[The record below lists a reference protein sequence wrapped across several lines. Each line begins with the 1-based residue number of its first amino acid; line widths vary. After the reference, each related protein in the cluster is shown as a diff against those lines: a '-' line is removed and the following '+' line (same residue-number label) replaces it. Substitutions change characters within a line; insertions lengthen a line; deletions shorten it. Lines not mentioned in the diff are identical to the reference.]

1 MKNYDFNKKTI
12 QSVVL
17 ILIMGFSAMYFRY
30 TWLIISA
37 EQSEQVIQIARSIA
51 AVIHKEDLKKLEAK
65 PSDIEK
71 PQYQLIKNTLKEVIR
86 INSTAR
92 FAYLYTQLNGK
103 IYFFADSEPVD
114 SKEYSPPG
122 QECLEANVPYK
133 QIFKDGKDCITEPV
147 SDRWGKWISVL
158 IPIRDNRTNKIIA
171 VYGMDFSV
179 SSWNN
184 RLLYELTESSV
195 LIVLL
200 FFALLYLFKTK
211 IRNRSLSYDINKLK
225 LTEEALRKSEEKYRL
240 IFENVQEVFFQ
251 TDPTGIVIELSP
263 SFKHFSEYN
272 NVEIIGKSVNILYFN
287 PEDRHALID
296 KIMNNGELRD
306 YELKLKTKAGEG
318 RLVSVNARLIFDS
331 YGKPSY
337 IVGAIRDINERK
349 QAEEKLQNERLLL
362 RTLIDYIPDSIYSK
376 DINFRKTLANLTE
389 LKYAGVKSEDELLG
403 KDDFDIYPAELAE
416 KFFADDQM
424 VIKTGIPV
432 LNREEFLFDDK
443 GQQRWLLSSKI
454 PLRDRDDR
462 IIGLVGIG
470 RDITERIQA
479 EKEIKLKNIEL
490 QKINAEKDKFF
501 SIIAHDLRSPLGGF
515 MRLTELLSDDNQ
527 DFTPEEIKDITLT
540 LSRSSRN
547 IFNLLEN
554 LLEWSLMQQGKIPF
568 KPQILVLQDVISD
581 CVKIFA
587 ESAGNKF
594 IDITV
599 NVDKGMKAFADK
611 NMLQTVIRNLV
622 SNAIKFTGRGGKVT
636 ISATTDENNKTVIA
650 VKDTGIGMSI
660 EMVEDI
666 FRLDGNTNR
675 AGTEGESST
684 GLGLL
689 LCKEFVEKNGGI
701 LGAKSEPG
709 LGSIFY
715 FTIG

>member
-1 MKNYDFNKKTI
+1 MKNYDFSKKTI

-17 ILIMGFSAMYFRY
+17 ILIIGFSAMYFRY

-86 INSTAR
+86 INSAAR

-133 QIFKDGKDCITEPV
+133 QIFKDGKDCITEPI
-147 SDRWGKWISVL
+147 SDSLGKWISVL
-158 IPIRDNRTNKIIA
+158 IPIRDNSTGRIIA

-200 FFALLYLFKTK
+200 IFALLFLFKIQAK
-211 IRNRSLSYDINKLK
+211 NKSLRYDITKRK

-240 IFENVQEVFFQ
+240 IFENVQDVFFQ
-251 TDPTGIVIELSP
+251 TDLAGIVLEVSP
-263 SFKHFSEYN
+263 SFRHFSDYN
-272 NVEIIGKSVNILYFN
+272 NEEIIGKYIDMLYFN
-287 PEDRHALID
+287 PEDRGILID
-296 KIMNNGELRD
+296 NIMTSGELKD
-306 YELKLKTKAGEG
+306 YEIKLKTKAGEG
-318 RLVSVNARLIFDS
+318 RQVSVNARLILKAN
-331 YGKPSY
+331 GKPTY
-337 IVGAIRDINERK
+337 IVGAIRDINQRK

-376 DINFRKTLANLTE
+376 DLNSKKTLANLTE
-389 LKYAGVKSEDELLG
+389 LKYVGVKSEDELLG
-403 KDDFDIYPAELAE
+403 KDDFDMYPAELAQ

-424 VIKTGIPV
+424 VIQTGMPV

-443 GQQRWLLSSKI
+443 GQKRWLLSSKI
-454 PLRDRDDR
+454 PLRDTEGR

-554 LLEWSLMQQGKIPF
+554 LLEWSLMQQGKIPY
-568 KPQILVLQDVISD
+568 KPQILVLQDEVAD

-594 IDITV
+594 IEITV
-599 NVDKGMKAFADK
+599 DIDKGMKAFADK

-636 ISATTDENNKTVIA
+636 ISATSDENNKTVVA
-650 VKDTGIGMSI
+650 VKDTGIGMSS

-666 FRLDGNTNR
+666 FSLDGNTNR

-701 LGAKSEPG
+701 LGVKSEPEQ
-709 LGSIFY
+709 GSIFY